1 MARRARTQ
9 SFAQLVRRGKPVPQ
23 WQRTPANARERKRT
37 AVAARGA
44 STFRPPLL
52 RIPKSQLLLAP
63 LALSPDRLLFPFP
76 WWRLIVC
83 GPTPKLRV
91 RKNQKDMTPI
101 EWDIFLCTLGI
112 LNTAGAASPTFA
124 EFVDIHRRAMDTM
137 AGMAWGAHEMGAP
150 GMDGRNF
157 LPWHREYLAKLEAR
171 LMAINPLV
179 TIPYWNSVVDRSVPP
194 ALTGSAFLSRW
205 GITRGT
211 WAPGELATTMVFD
224 ATMAKG
230 VSPADFRT
238 FEVRLEQD
246 VHNGTHRAVGGTM
259 GTSTSPADPVFWL
272 HHAFIDKCWAD
283 WQRAHPTAAFNPA
296 NLTEVL
302 QPPPIMTRKVSDV
315 LSTTVLGYV
324 YA

>member
-1 MARRARTQ
+1 MPTRTRRQ
-9 SFAQLVRRGKPVPQ
+9 SLAALVRRGKPVAQ
-23 WQRTPANARERKRT
+23 WQRTAANTRASKS
-37 AVAARGA
+37 ASVAARGA
-44 STFRPPLL
+44 TVFRVPPL
-52 RIPKSQLLLAP
+52 RIPQTQLFLTP
-63 LALSPDRLLFPFP
+63 LALSPERMLLPWP
-76 WWRLIVC
+76 WWCRIVC

-91 RKNQKDMTPI
+91 RKNQKDMSPI
-101 EWDIFLCTLGI
+101 EWDIFLCTLQA
-112 LNTAGAASPTFA
+112 LNSAGAASPTFA

-171 LMAINPLV
+171 LMAVNPLV
-179 TIPYWNSVVDRSVPP
+179 TIPYWNSVVDRAIPTP
-194 ALTGSAFLSRW
+194 LTGAAFLATW

-211 WAPGELATTMVFD
+211 WAPGQLATTTVFN
-224 ATMAKG
+224 ATMAQG
-230 VSPADFRT
+230 VTPPDFRT
-238 FEVRLEQD
+238 FELRLERD
-246 VHNGTHRAVGGTM
+246 VHNNTHRAVGGTM

-272 HHAFIDKCWAD
+272 HHAFIDKCWDD
-283 WQRAHPTAAFNPA
+283 WQRVHTTVAFNPA

-315 LSTTVLGYV
+315 LSTTALGYV